1 MDSKLGAWRDR
12 TNLFISYRQSYTHH
26 PAKRTR
32 VTGPPGY
39 RDDVDSERAGL
50 MSNQDAGNDAV
61 IEMDLL
67 PPRWLDIQDDI
78 NTILSEVGTKMKKLD
93 QLHAK
98 HVLPGFDDESV
109 KAQEEREIEGLTQE
123 ITRAFTTCQARIR
136 KISTYLR
143 DQQTQ
148 PNGAPLTQAEAKMAT
163 NLQTSLAARVGDVSI
178 AFRKKQSAYL
188 KKLRQLGGMT
198 MPLDNPN
205 NNNNSR
211 TATPSL
217 TTAANPYTDPAMQD
231 SETDRAG
238 AQSTLLQTAQ
248 VRRRTTTAMDS
259 TITHREREIEKI
271 AQGVIDLSNIFQEL
285 NTMVIDQGSL
295 LDRIDYNVE
304 RTHEHVQGAERELKV
319 ATGYQKRTTKRKV
332 MLLLVLVVVGLFVL
346 VLVKPKGGGSSGG
359 GGRSAETVPQQPKP
373 VEPAPPA
380 GEGVEMGGG
389 AAGGG
394 MLTSLGLVGK
404 GGSGDSDDDD
414 DDGRRTVAGKGGL
427 SRDHDG

>member
-1 MDSKLGAWRDR
+1 
-12 TNLFISYRQSYTHH
+12 
-26 PAKRTR
+26 
-32 VTGPPGY
+32 
-39 RDDVDSERAGL
+39 

-78 NTILSEVGTKMKKLD
+78 HTILSQVGTKMKKLD

-109 KAQEEREIEGLTQE
+109 KAHEEREIEALTQD
-123 ITRAFTTCQARIR
+123 ITRAFTTCQTRIR

-143 DQQTQ
+143 DQPTQ
-148 PNGAPLTQAEAKMAT
+148 PNGQRSPADAKMAT

-198 MPLDNPN
+198 MPLDNNP
-205 NNNNSR
+205 NSR
-211 TATPSL
+211 TATPL
-217 TTAANPYTDPAMQD
+217 TGGGAAPANPYTDPAMQD

-248 VRRRTTTAMDS
+248 VRRRTTTTSSAMDTS
-259 TITHREREIEKI
+259 ITQREREIEKI

-304 RTHEHVQGAERELKV
+304 RTHEHVRGAERELKV
-319 ATGYQKRTTKRKV
+319 ATGYQRRTTKRKV
-332 MLLLVLVVVGLFVL
+332 ILLLVLVVVGLFVL
-346 VLVKPKGGGSSGG
+346 VLVKPKGGGGG
-359 GGRSAETVPQQPKP
+359 GGRR
-373 VEPAPPA
+373 PAPPPPPPEEQGGVGGRGVVVGDSGTLSRLIRRG
-380 GEGVEMGGG
+380 GEGGQEGLVFSRSG
-389 AAGGG
+389 AGGR
-394 MLTSLGLVGK
+394 LGWK
-404 GGSGDSDDDD
+404 WRQRRRGDRERM
-414 DDGRRTVAGKGGL
+414 G
-427 SRDHDG
+427 

>member
-32 VTGPPGY
+32 LSAPTGY

-67 PPRWLDIQDDI
+67 PPRWLDIQDEI

-109 KAQEEREIEGLTQE
+109 KAHEEREIEALTQD

-148 PNGAPLTQAEAKMAT
+148 PNGHPISQADTKMAT

-198 MPLDNPN
+198 MPLDN
-205 NNNNSR
+205 NSR
-211 TATPSL
+211 TTTPLTGAAT
-217 TTAANPYTDPAMQD
+217 ANPYTDPAMQD
-231 SETDRAG
+231 SESDRAG

-248 VRRRTTTAMDS
+248 VRRRTTTNTAMDT

-304 RTHEHVQGAERELKV
+304 RTHDHVQGAERELKV
-319 ATGYQKRTTKRKV
+319 ATGYQRRTTKRKV
-332 MLLLVLVVVGLFVL
+332 ILLLVLVVVGLFIL
-346 VLVKPKGGGSSGG
+346 LLVKPKGGGGG
-359 GGRSAETVPQQPKP
+359 GGRPAEAVPQPKP
-373 VEPAPPA
+373 VEPAPPSPPEE
-380 GEGVEMGGG
+380 EGARRRGGP
-389 AAGGG
+389 A
-394 MLTSLGLVGK
+394 
-404 GGSGDSDDDD
+404 GSGFEIWGWQAEVEVATATA
-414 DDGRRTVAGKGGL
+414 GRERESENWVGNRGINE
-427 SRDHDG
+427 